1 MATKATGTL
10 NLSRIG
16 EEIDILLTEIY
27 GEYVAQGSPTKLGG
41 LRFLDVP
48 SAKTF
53 AFEKSAPMEGGNLL
67 VISAPA
73 VGEEKLLTKQI
84 KGGPHSKSLHE
95 VQVRRS
101 SDAGKGNKSFIEVS
115 YKLPTEKWLTDDA
128 IEKVAEREQCNGNE
142 AIKVILKKEVLPIA
156 RDVMAHFIEVIR
168 ENTKDAAII

>member
-1 MATKATGTL
+1 MSLTQT
-10 NLSRIG
+10 SYC
-16 EEIDILLTEIY
+16 LLT
-27 GEYVAQGSPTKLGG
+27 VAACSVS
-41 LRFLDVP
+41 LR
-48 SAKTF
+48 
-53 AFEKSAPMEGGNLL
+53 
-67 VISAPA
+67 
-73 VGEEKLLTKQI
+73 
-84 KGGPHSKSLHE
+84 
-95 VQVRRS
+95 RRS

>member
-1 MATKATGTL
+1 MASKATGAL
-10 NLSRIG
+10 NLARIG

-27 GEYVAQGSPTKLGG
+27 GEYVAEGSPTKLGG

-53 AFEKSAPMEGGNLL
+53 AFEKSRPYDVGNLL
-67 VISAPA
+67 VVSAPA

-84 KGGPHSKSLHE
+84 KSGPHSKSLNE
-95 VQVRRS
+95 VHVRRS

-115 YKLPTEKWLTDDA
+115 YKLPTEKWLKDDT
-128 IEKVAEREQCNGNE
+128 IQKVAEKTQCNGNE
-142 AIKVILKKEVLPIA
+142 AVIVILKNEVLPIA

-168 ENTKDAAII
+168 KNTKDAAIM